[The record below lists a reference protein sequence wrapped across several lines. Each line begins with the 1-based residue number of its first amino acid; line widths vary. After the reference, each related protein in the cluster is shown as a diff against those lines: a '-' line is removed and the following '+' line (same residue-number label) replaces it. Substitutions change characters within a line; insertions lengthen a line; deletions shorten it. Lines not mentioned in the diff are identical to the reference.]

1 MMNKA
6 DKYYK
11 ETIQEILDNGS
22 WSTNPRTNWLDNTPA
37 YYKQVRQKVYNYD
50 ISKGELPITTLRNTP
65 LKGCFYEMEWIY
77 IKQSNILEEAHPSIH
92 GWWKDF
98 VVQKEFEVKTSELL
112 KKYGYKTTEDF
123 NSWTSD
129 LTPRKILGYPDVNYT
144 NYLTGEERNS
154 IGTTYGYIVREFNL
168 VSNLLREM
176 ENNPE
181 SRRLNMDLW
190 QESYLNMSP
199 KPLPPC
205 AYRTEW
211 AIDGE
216 FIDFTLYQRSRDL
229 IVTYSTNPMEYVLLA
244 WKIANHLTF
253 KTGRKHTVRNF
264 QHVVFNEHIYDR
276 HIEEALEILKR
287 ESLEQPKVELI
298 CEPKLFENHTIE
310 DFKFEVSHEIR
321 QRNNKLEIA
330 V

>member
-37 YYKQVRQKVYNYD
+37 YYKQIRQKVYNYD

-98 VVQKEFEVKTSELL
+98 VVERSYRYLNPSREDVINCVSGCDESYKETALKEGKKLEVSGS
-112 KKYGYKTTEDF
+112 Y
-123 NSWTSD
+123 
-129 LTPRKILGYPDVNYT
+129 
-144 NYLTGEERNS
+144 
-154 IGTTYGYIVREFNL
+154 IGTTYGCIVREFNL
-168 VSNLLREM
+168 ISNLLREM

-205 AYRTEW
+205 AYRTDW

>member
-1 MMNKA
+1 MIVQNKA

-11 ETIQEILDNGS
+11 ETIQEILFSGT
-22 WSTNPRTNWLDNTPA
+22 WSKNPRTKWSDNTPA
-37 YYKQVRQKVYNYD
+37 NYKQVRQKVYKYD

-98 VVQKEFEVKTSELL
+98 
-112 KKYGYKTTEDF
+112 
-123 NSWTSD
+123 
-129 LTPRKILGYPDVNYT
+129 LTDN
-144 NYLTGEERNS
+144 LT
-154 IGTTYGYIVREFNL
+154 IGTTYGYVVREHSL

-181 SRRLNMDLW
+181 SRRLNIDLW
-190 QESYLNMSP
+190 QESSLNTNP

-211 AIDGE
+211 SIDGE

-229 IVTYSTNPMEYVLLA
+229 IVTYSINPMEYVILA
-244 WKIANHLTF
+244 WMIANHLTF
-253 KTGRKHTVRNF
+253 KTGKKHTVRNF

-276 HIEEALEILKR
+276 HIEEALEILER

-298 CEPKLFENHTIE
+298 CEPKLFENHTID
-310 DFKFEVSHEIR
+310 DFKFEVSPEIR

>member
-1 MMNKA
+1 MIVQNKA

-22 WSTNPRTNWLDNTPA
+22 WSKNPRTKWSGSTPA
-37 YYKQVRQKVYNYD
+37 HYKQVRQKVYNYD

-77 IKQSNILEEAHPSIH
+77 IKQSNVLEEAHPSIH
-92 GWWKDF
+92 GWWNDF
-98 VVQKEFEVKTSELL
+98 
-112 KKYGYKTTEDF
+112 
-123 NSWTSD
+123 
-129 LTPRKILGYPDVNYT
+129 LTDN
-144 NYLTGEERNS
+144 LT
-154 IGTTYGYIVREFNL
+154 IGTTYGYIVREHNL
-168 VSNLLREM
+168 ISNLLREM
-176 ENNPE
+176 ESNPE

-190 QESYLNMSP
+190 QESCLNTNP

-211 AIDGE
+211 SIDGE

-229 IVTYSTNPMEYVLLA
+229 IVTYSINPMEYVILA
-244 WKIANHLTF
+244 WMIANHLTF
-253 KTGRKHTVRNF
+253 KTGKKHTVRNF

-276 HIEEALEILKR
+276 HIEEAKLILNR

-298 CEPKLFENHTIE
+298 CEPKLFENHTID
-310 DFKFEVSHEIR
+310 DFKFEVSPEIR

-330 V
+330 A

>member
-1 MMNKA
+1 MGNKA
-6 DKYYK
+6 DDYYK
-11 ETIQEILDNGS
+11 ETISQILGQGT
-22 WSTNPRTNWLDNTPA
+22 WSKNPRTKWSDGTPA
-37 YYKQVRQKVYNYD
+37 HYKQIRQKVYNYD

-65 LKGCFYEMEWIY
+65 LKGCFHEMDWIY

-92 GWWKDF
+92 VWWKDF
-98 VVQKEFEVKTSELL
+98 VVERSYKYLNPSAQDIESFISGCDESYKETALSEGKQLEVSA
-112 KKYGYKTTEDF
+112 
-123 NSWTSD
+123 S
-129 LTPRKILGYPDVNYT
+129 
-144 NYLTGEERNS
+144 S
-154 IGTTYGYIVREFNL
+154 IGATYGYIVKEYNL
-168 VSNLLREM
+168 ISNLLREM

-190 QESYLNMSP
+190 QEESLNKNP

-211 AIDGE
+211 AIEGE

-229 IVTYSTNPMEYVLLA
+229 IVTYSINPIEYVLLA
-244 WKIANHLTF
+244 WMIANHLTF

-276 HIEEALEILKR
+276 HIGEAIEILGR
-287 ESLEQPKVELI
+287 DSLEQPKVELI
-298 CEPKLFENHTIE
+298 CEPKLFENHTVE
-310 DFKFEVSHEIR
+310 DFYFEVNSQIR

-330 V
+330 I